1 MDDMYDIAIAL
12 IREYKERKLGLNGFM
27 RFAIWFWKDESRLQ
41 KRLYSRWA
49 ADEILFRLMDH
60 CFGLPENRILY
71 SIFDD
76 IDDFI
81 LQLLYFQK
89 IRDDNGIK
97 IAIKTA
103 EDIKNYLKI
112 KLI

>member
-1 MDDMYDIAIAL
+1 MDIMYDIAIAL
-12 IREYKERKLGLNGFM
+12 VREYKERKLGLNGFM

-49 ADEILFRLMDH
+49 ADEILVRLMDH
-60 CFGLPENRILY
+60 CFGLPEYRILY
-71 SIFDD
+71 SVFED

-81 LQLLYFQK
+81 SQLHYFLK
-89 IRDDNGIK
+89 IREDEGIK
-97 IAIKTA
+97 IAIETA